1 MNSKIINRALK
12 YSEKSN
18 FLKHPMGCVIFK
30 GNKVVSSGY
39 NMILGSGRAT
49 LHAEQLAIE
58 QLARRH
64 NRLRD
69 LRKLLTNDLVKNST
83 KNSAKIS
90 QKHSLI
96 PYLEP
101 QCRKGA

>member
-1 MNSKIINRALK
+1 MNSKIINSALK

-18 FLKHPMGCVIFK
+18 FTKHPMGCVIFK
-30 GNKVVSSGY
+30 GNKIVSSGY

-49 LHAEQLAIE
+49 LHAEQNAIE

-64 NRLRD
+64 NRLRH
-69 LRKLLTNDLVKNST
+69 LRKLLTKN
-83 KNSAKIS
+83 
-90 QKHSLI
+90 SLI